1 MLNLLTMKYAPFE
14 LLRVLIAVGESR
26 NFLEAAEKLQV
37 SQAAVS
43 LKLKDLQARQPL
55 PIFTLEGK
63 RKVLTH
69 YGRSLYELAK
79 KGAVAL
85 EREIEDLH
93 RVYSSEN
100 LLTVRIAGRHEVL
113 EYMTPYFDFAGKI
126 ELVGASSQEA
136 LDRLLRHEVD
146 IAISYSPPDSAELI
160 AKKAFSSKVYFGVHE
175 KFLKKRKLNLSLIQ
189 DQDFLLKTPC
199 ISYLRDGHLIADLA
213 EHAGVAFSS
222 LDVRYVSED
231 WRTVQYLIEQGA
243 GYGILPGYVQVH
255 SSEIQRIEVPGN
267 ILRHLDFFAIYE
279 SGLKKINAFH
289 SLLAFSKI
297 PKA

>member
-1 MLNLLTMKYAPFE
+1 MKYAPFE
-14 LLRVLIAVGESR
+14 LLRVLIEVGESR

-43 LKLKDLQARQPL
+43 LKLKELEAGQPL
-55 PIFTLEGK
+55 PIFSLKGK

-79 KGAVAL
+79 RGAVGL

-100 LLTVRIAGRHEVL
+100 LLTIRIAGRHEVL
-113 EYMTPYFDFAGKI
+113 EYLTPYFDFGGKV
-126 ELVGASSQEA
+126 ELVGASSREA
-136 LDRLLRHEVD
+136 LDRLLHHEID

-160 AKKAFSSKVYFGVHE
+160 AKKVFSSKVYFGVHE
-175 KFLKKRKLNLSLIQ
+175 KFLKKRRLNLNLIQ
-189 DQDFLLKTPC
+189 DREFLLKTPC
-199 ISYLRDGHLIADLA
+199 VSYMRDGHLIADLA
-213 EHAGVAFSS
+213 EHAGVAFSD
-222 LDVRYVSED
+222 LNVRYVSED
-231 WRTVQYLIEQGA
+231 WRTIQFLVEQGV

-255 SSEIQRIEVPGN
+255 SPEIQRFEVPAN
-267 ILRHLDFFAIYE
+267 ILSHLDFFAIFR
-279 SGLKKINAFH
+279 SDLKKIKAYQT
-289 SLLAFSKI
+289 LLAFSKM